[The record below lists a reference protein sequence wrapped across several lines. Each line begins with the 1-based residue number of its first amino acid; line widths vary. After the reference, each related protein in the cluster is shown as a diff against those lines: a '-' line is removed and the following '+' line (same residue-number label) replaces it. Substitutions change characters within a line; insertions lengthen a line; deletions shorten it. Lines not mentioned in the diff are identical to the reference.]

1 MSFSKEVLAHVRAY
15 PGATSLEVAEW
26 FKVSVTRASGE
37 LARQYNNGRFTREP
51 VSKTLTNRPIYAYTE
66 SASNVTRT
74 PTPRKV
80 RNQEAH
86 ASVAPSLSMDRIV
99 DTWSEALV
107 EQLADRIVAA
117 VKDKLQDKV
126 KTALQSALPAALP
139 HPPAPKQEVMPARK
153 RVLVVGLLPQQ
164 AGMIAREFGECLD
177 LDFVE
182 QTKAGST
189 LRDKVN
195 GQDAVIAMVKF
206 ISHDS
211 EQMIQAKH
219 GNLIR
224 CPGGLS
230 HLRDIL
236 TEQYVK

>member
-15 PGATSLEVAEW
+15 PGATSLDVAER

-37 LARQYNNGRFTREP
+37 LARQYNNGRFAREP

-80 RNQEAH
+80 RNQEAP

-195 GQDAVIAMVKF
+195 GQDAVITMTKF

-230 HLRDIL
+230 QLRDIL